1 MKRGFFVS
9 SRVVLVEDD
18 EGGDDAG
25 HPAAC
30 SQQKHDENAAAP
42 AVEDGQ
48 GREQDGEDDLKHGHA
63 SKIAESHA
71 FDHLLN
77 WIEP

>member
-1 MKRGFFVS
+1 MHAGSMRLSCGAIPES
-9 SRVVLVEDD
+9 VVLVEDD

-30 SQQKHDENAAAP
+30 SQQEYDEDAAAP

-48 GREQDGEDDLKHGHA
+48 GRKQDGEDDL
-63 SKIAESHA
+63 
-71 FDHLLN
+71 
-77 WIEP
+77 